1 MIKAEHVRYA
11 YRGAKEV
18 LKDLNMSESAGHCL
32 ALLGNNGAGKSTF
45 LKCINR
51 ILSRQ
56 GGVISVSEQDVKAL
70 SRGEIARTMAYVE
83 QHTGVSRLTVYDTV
97 LLGRKPHMR
106 FGPGRED
113 YRIVDEAI
121 ARLSLQ
127 EFQLRYVD
135 ELSGGEL
142 QKVVLARA
150 LAQQPKVLLL
160 DEPTASLDLYNQHV
174 VMRNVSEIAKADRL
188 LAVVV
193 IHDLNLALQYCDRF
207 MLIHDGF
214 TYRYGDASVITEESI
229 REVYRVPASILT
241 VKGRPFVVVDTGI
254 AEGEEIHGA

>member
-18 LKDLNMSESAGHCL
+18 LKDLSMAESAGHCL

-45 LKCINR
+45 LKYINR
-51 ILSRQ
+51 ILSHQ
-56 GGVISVSEQDVKAL
+56 GGVITVSGRDVKEL
-70 SRGEIARTMAYVE
+70 SRREIAKTMAYVE
-83 QHTGVSRLTVYDTV
+83 QHTAVSRLTVYDTV
-97 LLGRKPHMR
+97 LLGRKPHMK
-106 FGPGRED
+106 FGPGPED

-121 ARLSLQ
+121 ARMSLQ
-127 EFQLRYVD
+127 GFQLRYVD

-160 DEPTASLDLYNQHV
+160 DEPTASLDIYNQHE
-174 VMRNVSEIAKADRL
+174 VMRNVSEIARTDQL

-207 MLIHDGF
+207 MLIHDGG
-214 TYRYGDASVITEESI
+214 TYRYGDASIITEESI
-229 REVYRVPASILT
+229 REVYRVDATILT
-241 VKGRPFVVVDTGI
+241 VKGRPFVVVDTD
-254 AEGEEIHGA
+254 